1 MASLY
6 ADKVRLEQESDS
18 LRAARNE
25 NSAKMKG
32 KLEAD
37 VRAELVAAGKALKEQ
52 LAAVEAQLVAVEAQL
67 QVEGQK
73 LPNMTH
79 PDVPPGGEDDAVVLR
94 EVCGLGF
101 DLYFVCVR
109 YVWLWFIK
117 C

>member
-32 KLEAD
+32 KLDAD

-52 LAAVEAQLVAVEAQL
+52 LAAVEAQLVVVEARL
-67 QVEGQK
+67 QVEGQR

-79 PDVPPGGEDDAVVLR
+79 PDVPQGGEDDAVVLR
-94 EVCGLGF
+94 EVGLM
-101 DLYFVCVR
+101 CVDM
-109 YVWLWFIK
+109 WMCL
-117 C
+117 